1 MSMVSI
7 SSHGAEKGEGVHE
20 VTSIITMHPQMVTS
34 EQGLM
39 GVRCN
44 HSTINSLRASE
55 VARPRN
61 REANT
66 STKHRASKHRHANGV
81 IQTL

>member
-7 SSHGAEKGEGVHE
+7 SSHGAKKGEGVHE
-20 VTSIITMHPQMVTS
+20 ATSIMTMHPQMVTS

-44 HSTINSLRASE
+44 HSTTNSLRASE
-55 VARPRN
+55 VAKPRN

-66 STKHRASKHRHANGV
+66 SIKHRSK
-81 IQTL
+81 QT